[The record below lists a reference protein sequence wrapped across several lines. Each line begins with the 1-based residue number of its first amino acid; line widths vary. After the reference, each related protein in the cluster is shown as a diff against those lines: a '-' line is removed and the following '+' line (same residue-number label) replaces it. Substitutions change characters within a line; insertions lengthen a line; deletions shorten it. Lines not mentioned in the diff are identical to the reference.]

1 MFIPRHP
8 VVENQFC
15 SYGAVTSAANSAG
28 VGGVVAY
35 AGSVVKLYAHA
46 VNNINEEPIVFKM
59 AHGDGSRTATGA
71 TSGYSLDQ
79 NAFGFA
85 MQKVK
90 MGYHQVHPT
99 GFMMP
104 GDLGSSDVIAQPSYD
119 SNGDIAG
126 TKEAPLGV
134 AHMGIWDTV
143 HYTCDMTASVISAT
157 DQMKPGDK
165 LYPAADEAKVTN
177 NSTDASSGTPATDKA
192 NGAHVQYAA
201 PVAIVVK
208 GASLAKCQANF
219 NNTTLYPIRIKILV

>member
-15 SYGAVTSAANSAG
+15 SYGSQTASGAAG
-28 VGGVVAY
+28 IGGVICY
-35 AGSVVKLYAHA
+35 AGSVVYLDSSAA
-46 VNNINEEPIVFKM
+46 NQEPIVLKL
-59 AHGDGSRTATGA
+59 AAAG
-71 TSGYSLDQ
+71 Q

-119 SNGDIAG
+119 ANGAIDG

-134 AHMGIWDTV
+134 AHLGIWDTV
-143 HYTCDMTASVISAT
+143 HYTTTMAAGVVAAAMTPST
-157 DQMKPGDK
+157 K
-165 LYPAADEAKVTN
+165 LYPSVDEAKVTA
-177 NSTDASSGTPATDKA
+177 STNVGVTAADGDAAT
-192 NGAHVQYAA
+192 NEV
-201 PVAIVVK
+201 VAVVVK
-208 GASLAKCQANF
+208 GASIAKAQATI
-219 NNTTLYPIRIKILV
+219 NNTTLYPIRVKILV